1 MRGRNKF
8 SMSSVPIPET
18 LELLQGLPI
27 PCSHLDVWWLNE
39 EPTIVAAA
47 TTWYTAEQVRK
58 GVAAAAVLPL
68 DGQTLFNF
76 YLSRLDTYFAKD
88 RKNEALLN
96 FKQLRQAKD
105 GSPSMFLR
113 AMKLLE
119 PQLGGAIPPESFA
132 SSFISGLEPE
142 VRANIMAKYVTVPRE
157 NWYNQL
163 SAIAADADVVWSN
176 VQHERLNR
184 PRRSSADDKE
194 KDKQEAAPPAS
205 GSSQHSFLS
214 FYCDYH
220 GRNPSHASADCYV
233 LQQQG
238 SGQPCALRR
247 GGAPSRN
254 VALMSLL
261 QQLLLQG
268 GDEDNRSALTSST
281 GGQCSDN
288 RSRPEAD
295 RRRSG
300 ASAGPPNRTPLCS
313 YCSRPGHNAEY
324 CLIKHPDRASEG
336 WLPPGELLRA
346 QQFLA
351 NKKDLLSKASA
362 GVDKRKAAAASVK
375 AAEEQEEG
383 YESEF
388 EDDYRSTHSHAH
400 ADNNASG
407 HAPQPSP
414 NPMSPLHNNN
424 SASVNHHYHG
434 PSWFAPGMPRPR
446 PLPTQLTP
454 PVEALATL
462 TAQQVPITFEPSEVK
477 PDVYPPRRLPTR
489 PRELPSTAPV
499 PEATVSFPLSYAS
512 LPLLEVVLAYSQ
524 THVSRAAMDACNSLL
539 AEVAAKLRGDP
550 GPNAS
555 PSARTDPSRYA
566 PPQATFTAP
575 LVQPPAGLTA
585 TPASQDAS
593 EDPQDPLSALA
604 SDRTTHFMPLPHA
617 MRQGAV
623 GSVSYTISGSCTSSR
638 SLHQI
643 PDEEMPDLLAANLA
657 AAGYFKDKQY
667 MFYYPSGGIVLKGH
681 HGKLAALRDQC
692 ANTNL
697 MTASAARRLGL
708 TVIKTS
714 TRLTSSSQPDSGVL
728 GELDTQ
734 GIKVTLLPG
743 TPHAVDLPLT
753 QTLVVTDSPLFDYL
767 VGNEQMRCMADYV
780 TQYPTARLHFKPNI
794 VEAPGHTL
802 AMPMTKGPESKS
814 ALASRHVTFCT
825 STCDAAAFEPPNSAS
840 ASAAS
845 FAGSGY
851 SAKSKEAFLQSLRH
865 SRTDDHTAPEPFNN
879 TAAPGPTRRQ
889 HTKLARIKR
898 KASSFFSNIRWKVK
912 RAAKS
917 ILSPLAN
924 AALVCASAVES
935 SLKIAT
941 EVTYERGEHQEK
953 CAGKCKKHEPHTSV
967 PRHACKGRSWT
978 GLLTFA
984 LTLFLL
990 SSFTIHLSHKTVPRT
1005 AVPGLPNW
1013 LLPPASFAAALASVD
1028 SVSFDGTT
1036 AASAYEKYHNDEDS
1050 GWVWG
1055 NTHLLVEQQVSL
1067 QAVVLQCKHS
1077 VFAYSVEELP
1087 EYCGYQGPFRLD
1099 LNTNRPIVQPPRRYS
1114 PTEKQVILEKTGER
1128 VKASIVYDHVRP
1140 TVCAV
1145 NAVVAAKKCPAT
1157 GLWTRHHMTQDY
1169 RSLHGQDNTTWLD
1182 VGTVFL
1188 PRTWGGR
1195 PTLLLCQS

>member
-1 MRGRNKF
+1 
-8 SMSSVPIPET
+8 
-18 LELLQGLPI
+18 
-27 PCSHLDVWWLNE
+27 
-39 EPTIVAAA
+39 
-47 TTWYTAEQVRK
+47 
-58 GVAAAAVLPL
+58 
-68 DGQTLFNF
+68 
-76 YLSRLDTYFAKD
+76 
-88 RKNEALLN
+88 
-96 FKQLRQAKD
+96 
-105 GSPSMFLR
+105 
-113 AMKLLE
+113 
-119 PQLGGAIPPESFA
+119 
-132 SSFISGLEPE
+132 
-142 VRANIMAKYVTVPRE
+142 
-157 NWYNQL
+157 
-163 SAIAADADVVWSN
+163 
-176 VQHERLNR
+176 
-184 PRRSSADDKE
+184 
-194 KDKQEAAPPAS
+194 
-205 GSSQHSFLS
+205 
-214 FYCDYH
+214 
-220 GRNPSHASADCYV
+220 
-233 LQQQG
+233 
-238 SGQPCALRR
+238 
-247 GGAPSRN
+247 
-254 VALMSLL
+254 
-261 QQLLLQG
+261 
-268 GDEDNRSALTSST
+268 
-281 GGQCSDN
+281 
-288 RSRPEAD
+288 
-295 RRRSG
+295 
-300 ASAGPPNRTPLCS
+300 
-313 YCSRPGHNAEY
+313 
-324 CLIKHPDRASEG
+324 
-336 WLPPGELLRA
+336 
-346 QQFLA
+346 
-351 NKKDLLSKASA
+351 
-362 GVDKRKAAAASVK
+362 
-375 AAEEQEEG
+375 
-383 YESEF
+383 
-388 EDDYRSTHSHAH
+388 
-400 ADNNASG
+400 
-407 HAPQPSP
+407 
-414 NPMSPLHNNN
+414 
-424 SASVNHHYHG
+424 
-434 PSWFAPGMPRPR
+434 
-446 PLPTQLTP
+446 
-454 PVEALATL
+454 
-462 TAQQVPITFEPSEVK
+462 
-477 PDVYPPRRLPTR
+477 
-489 PRELPSTAPV
+489 
-499 PEATVSFPLSYAS
+499 
-512 LPLLEVVLAYSQ
+512 
-524 THVSRAAMDACNSLL
+524 
-539 AEVAAKLRGDP
+539 
-550 GPNAS
+550 
-555 PSARTDPSRYA
+555 
-566 PPQATFTAP
+566 
-575 LVQPPAGLTA
+575 
-585 TPASQDAS
+585 
-593 EDPQDPLSALA
+593 
-604 SDRTTHFMPLPHA
+604 
-617 MRQGAV
+617 
-623 GSVSYTISGSCTSSR
+623 
-638 SLHQI
+638 
-643 PDEEMPDLLAANLA
+643 MPDLLAANLA

-667 MFYYPSGGIVLKGH
+667 MFYYPSGGIALKGH

-734 GIKVTLLPG
+734 DIKVTHPARG
-743 TPHAVDLPLT
+743 RPASDADF
-753 QTLVVTDSPLFDYL
+753 VVTDSPLFDYL
-767 VGNEQMRCMADYV
+767 VGNEQMRCVADYV

-879 TAAPGPTRRQ
+879 TAAPGPCSNPSAAASAAPFSNSAAPGPPYDTAVLPRPAITQQPSGAVHSKPVQPQTTSLWQRLVRWCLHIKPRSTRRQ

-924 AALVCASAVES
+924 AALICASAVES

-941 EVTYERGEHQEK
+941 EVTYEQGEHQEK

-978 GLLTFA
+978 SLLTFA

-990 SSFTIHLSHKTVPRT
+990 SSFTIHLLATDGLLCSSATRPVPRT

-1077 VFAYSVEELP
+1077 VFAYSMEELP

-1128 VKASIVYDHVRP
+1128 VKASIVDDHVRP

-1169 RSLHGQDNTTWLD
+1169 RSLHGQDNTAWLD
-1182 VGTVFL
+1182 
-1188 PRTWGGR
+1188 
-1195 PTLLLCQS
+1195 